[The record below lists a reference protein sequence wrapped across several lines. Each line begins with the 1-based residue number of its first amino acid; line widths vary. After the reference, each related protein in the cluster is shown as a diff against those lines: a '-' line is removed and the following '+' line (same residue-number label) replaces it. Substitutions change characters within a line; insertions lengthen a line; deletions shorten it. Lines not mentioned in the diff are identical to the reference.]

1 MEERIRIIYVCR
13 FLRDANHVISKYVKN
28 EYNNSDTHCVC
39 GISKNVRIG
48 SLSTNVWFHCSDSQ
62 ERYGCFPCKNRLEGI
77 VYIFSI
83 HNKDTFIILKQYFKL
98 HIFLN

>member
-28 EYNNSDTHCVC
+28 EYNNSDTHCVY

-48 SLSTNVWFHCSDSQ
+48 SLSTKF
-62 ERYGCFPCKNRLEGI
+62 GFI
-77 VYIFSI
+77 VV
-83 HNKDTFIILKQYFKL
+83 ILKNVMVAFHVKIELGQQ
-98 HIFLN
+98 I

>member
-48 SLSTNVWFHCSDSQ
+48 SLSTKFGFIVVILKNVMVAFHVKIDW
-62 ERYGCFPCKNRLEGI
+62 KVL
-77 VYIFSI
+77 YIFFLFI
-83 HNKDTFIILKQYFKL
+83 IKTPLIILKQYFKL